1 MFLKSFQVESL
12 DKGILLN
19 PGLSIHTVV
28 TYSFKRPSLLRAV
41 IPIEINGKIL
51 DYRVICKLLVEGIS
65 IEPKS
70 IDFGIVDIGH
80 SSGIKI
86 ITLRNEG
93 GKSTRYCMYT
103 ECLILTHPRKYFL
116 NQ

>member
-1 MFLKSFQVESL
+1 MESL

-103 ECLILTHPRKYFL
+103 EYLILTHPRKYFL